1 MARILIIDDD
11 DAFRAAF
18 ADTLAE
24 LGHEAIQAANGA
36 LGLELLTSATA
47 DAVFLDYK
55 MANLD
60 GIAVLRRLRERPR
73 TASLPVVMLTAFASA
88 SNTIEAMKLG
98 AFEHLTKPVKRRD
111 IERLLARVLTGPAEV
126 GARLALQGER
136 MIGNSPQMREVHKLI
151 GRAAATGSTML
162 ITGETG
168 TGKELVA
175 RLLHES
181 SGRAARPFIAVNCA
195 AIPRDLLESELFGH
209 VKGAFT
215 GSVANRLGA
224 FQQANGGT
232 LMLDEIGDMSL
243 DMQAK
248 LLRVLEER
256 VVTPV
261 GGSRPEPLDLRVIAA
276 THCNLAHLV
285 EERKFREDLYFR
297 LNVLPIDIPPLRERR
312 ADIPVLA
319 QHFLA
324 RAAAPKRMALSEA
337 AVARLLAHPWP
348 GNVREL
354 RNAMER
360 VAAFVKCSVVEPAD
374 LNFLE
379 GRATPQAIQE
389 FDMTLLEGDLNV
401 AVAALEK
408 SMIRSALDACAGN
421 KAAAARRLGIHRQL
435 LHKKLKQYGL
445 E

>member
-1 MARILIIDDD
+1 L
-11 DAFRAAF
+11 
-18 ADTLAE
+18 
-24 LGHEAIQAANGA
+24 
-36 LGLELLTSATA
+36 S
-47 DAVFLDYK
+47 
-55 MANLD
+55 
-60 GIAVLRRLRERPR
+60 
-73 TASLPVVMLTAFASA
+73 
-88 SNTIEAMKLG
+88 
-98 AFEHLTKPVKRRD
+98 
-111 IERLLARVLTGPAEV
+111 
-126 GARLALQGER
+126 
-136 MIGNSPQMREVHKLI
+136 
-151 GRAAATGSTML
+151 
-162 ITGETG
+162 
-168 TGKELVA
+168 
-175 RLLHES
+175 
-181 SGRAARPFIAVNCA
+181 RAARHAGYDPKITPIKAENTHAVNCA
-195 AIPRDLLESELFGH
+195 AIPLDLLKSELLGH
-209 VKGAFT
+209 VKGASPVT
-215 GSVANRLGA
+215 SPRLGA
-224 FQQANGGT
+224 FQRANAGT

-248 LLRVLEER
+248 LLRVLEDR

-261 GGSRPEPLDLRVIAA
+261 GGSRPEPLDLRIIAA

-312 ADIPVLA
+312 ADVPVLA

-337 AVARLLAHPWP
+337 AVATLLAHPWP

-360 VAAFVKCSVVEPAD
+360 VATLVKCSVVEPAD
-374 LNFLE
+374 LDFLE
-379 GRATPQAIQE
+379 GRTTPQAMQE
-389 FDMTLLEGDLNV
+389 FDVTLLEGDLNV

-408 SMIRSALDACAGN
+408 TMIRGALEASAGN